1 MSRGDRRDAGPD
13 ADRPVA
19 TAADDDLARLDST
32 FVPEPDLADMATG
45 SGIGEETSTSYGVA
59 GWTLI
64 SRVTGLLRVIVAGA
78 ILGSTFFA
86 NIFQATNTLP
96 NVAYNLMAGSVLS
109 ALAVPLVVA
118 ALDEHGIERARELL
132 HRLVG
137 VVLAGFAVIALGV
150 IALSPIIVHLLTL
163 GVPHADKG
171 AAHKECWVLLFLVL
185 PEIACY
191 GIIALAVA
199 AQNARG
205 KFRLAAAAPAMENIG
220 TITTLILVRQIFGPD
235 TNHASTGYLVFLGVG
250 ASMAVVLHA
259 AIQLYGAWR
268 VGLPL
273 WPGWGWKDPV
283 VRALARRFVPAV
295 GTATLD
301 ASWLFILIVAAGVVP
316 GGVVALQVGINF
328 YYLPVALSAK
338 AVGTVLL
345 PRLSREALHNKLR
358 EFRETYDRGISW
370 AWFVAVP
377 AALTLLVSSKP
388 IADAIAFGS
397 MRDNHGVAL
406 LSASIASLGIA
417 LVGATMY
424 EFSKQACYA
433 RHDVVPPLIGCVVM
447 VTVVLIGS
455 PLSAMLSGAA
465 VLVGLGLTVTVG
477 EFVRAFISDRA
488 ARKGTH
494 RQGAS
499 RFGTL
504 VRHCGVSVATIVPM
518 SILGRAVQNAI
529 GGHIGA
535 VIGVAVGAGGGL
547 IAYLAVQSLLGAQEL
562 PPRLQIG
569 ARRRRAVAEAAGA
582 A

>member
-1 MSRGDRRDAGPD
+1 MSRGARRDAEPD
-13 ADRPVA
+13 AARPVEA
-19 TAADDDLARLDST
+19 PGDGGLRLGDT
-32 FVPEPDLADMATG
+32 VVPEPDLADMASG
-45 SGIGEETSTSYGVA
+45 AGIGEETSASYGVA
-59 GWTLI
+59 GWTLV
-64 SRVTGLLRVIVAGA
+64 SRVTGLLRVIIAGA

-109 ALAVPLVVA
+109 ALAVPLVVG
-118 ALDEHGIERARELL
+118 ALDEHGIERARQLL

-137 VVLAGFAVIALGV
+137 VVLGGFAVIALAV

-163 GVPHADKG
+163 GVPHADRG
-171 AAHKECWVLLFLVL
+171 AAHKECWILLFLVL

-205 KFRLAAAAPAMENIG
+205 KFRLAAAAPAIENIG
-220 TITTLILVRQIFGPD
+220 TITTLVLVSRIFGSD
-235 TNHASTGYLVFLGVG
+235 TSKASTGYLVFLGVG
-250 ASMAVVLHA
+250 ASLAVVLHA

-273 WPGWGWKDPV
+273 WPGWGWHDPV
-283 VRALARRFVPAV
+283 VRALARRFVPAI

-345 PRLSREALHNKLR
+345 PRLSREALHDKLAA
-358 EFRETYDRGISW
+358 FRETYDRG
-370 AWFVAVP
+370 
-377 AALTLLVSSKP
+377 

-397 MRDNHGVAL
+397 MRENHGVAL
-406 LSASIASLGIA
+406 LSASIASLGLA

-424 EFSKQACYA
+424 EFAKQACYA
-433 RHDVVPPLIGCVVM
+433 RHDVVPRLVGCAVM
-447 VTVVLIGS
+447 VGLVLLGS
-455 PLSAMLSGAA
+455 PLSAALDGAA
-465 VLVGLGLTVTVG
+465 VLVGLGLTVTAG
-477 EFVRAFISDRA
+477 EMARSIISDRA
-488 ARKGTH
+488 ARKGTQ
-494 RQGAS
+494 RQGPS
-499 RFGTL
+499 RIGTL
-504 VRHCGVSVATIVPM
+504 IRHCGIAAATIVPM
-518 SILGRAVQNAI
+518 AILGRVVQDAI

-535 VIGVAVGAGGGL
+535 VIGVGVGAGGGL
-547 IAYLAVQSLLGAQEL
+547 LAYLAVQSLLGAQEL

-569 ARRRRAVAEAAGA
+569 ERRRRSAAGVEPA
-582 A
+582 

>member
-1 MSRGDRRDAGPD
+1 MSRGDRRDARPD
-13 ADRPVA
+13 ADHPVA
-19 TAADDDLARLDST
+19 TAGDDDLARLDRT

-109 ALAVPLVVA
+109 ALAVPIIVA

-137 VVLAGFAVIALGV
+137 VVLAGFAVIALAV

-235 TNHASTGYLVFLGVG
+235 TSHASTGYLVFLGIG
-250 ASMAVVLHA
+250 ASLAVVLHA

-301 ASWLFILIVAAGVVP
+301 ASWLFALIVAAGVVP

-345 PRLSREALHNKLR
+345 
-358 EFRETYDRGISW
+358 RETYDRGISW

-397 MRDNHGVAL
+397 MRENHGVAL

-433 RHDVVPPLIGCVVM
+433 RHDVIPPLVGCVLM
-447 VTVVLIGS
+447 VGVVVIGS
-455 PLSAMLSGAA
+455 PLSATLRGAA
-465 VLVGLGLTVTVG
+465 VLVGLGITVTIG
-477 EFVRAFISDRA
+477 EMGRAFITDRA
-488 ARKGTH
+488 ARKGTR

-499 RFGTL
+499 RITTL
-504 VRHCGVSVATIVPM
+504 IRHCGVAVATIIPA
-518 SILGRAVQNAI
+518 SILGRAVQDAI

-535 VIGVAVGAGGGL
+535 VVGVAIGAGGGL
-547 IAYLAVQSLLGAQEL
+547 VAYVAVQSLLGAQEL

-569 ARRRRAVAEAAGA
+569 ERRRRAVAEAQA

>member
-1 MSRGDRRDAGPD
+1 V
-13 ADRPVA
+13 VA
-19 TAADDDLARLDST
+19 ASDEERALL
-32 FVPEPDLADMATG
+32 VEPDLADLATG
-45 SGIGEETSTSYGVA
+45 AGITDETSASYGVA
-59 GWTLI
+59 VWMLV
-64 SRVTGLLRVIVAGA
+64 SRVTGLLRVIIAGA

-109 ALAVPLVVA
+109 ALAVPVVVA

-137 VVLAGFAVIALGV
+137 VVFAGFGLIAVGV
-150 IALSPIIVHLLTL
+150 IVFSPIIVHLLTL
-163 GVPHADKG
+163 GVPHGQRG
-171 AAHKECWVLLFLVL
+171 AAHKECFILLFLVL

-191 GIIALAVA
+191 GIIALATA

-220 TITTLILVRQIFGPD
+220 TIATLVLVRQIFGSD
-235 TNHASTGYLVFLGVG
+235 TSHVSTAYLVFLGVG
-250 ASMAVVLHA
+250 ASLAVVVHA
-259 AIQLYGAWR
+259 AIQCYGAWR

-283 VRALARRFVPAV
+283 VRALGRRFVPAV

-345 PRLSREALHNKLR
+345 PRLSREALHDKLVA
-358 EFRETYDRGISW
+358 FRGTYDRGISW

-397 MRDNHGVAL
+397 MRENHGVAL
-406 LSASIASLGIA
+406 LSASIASLGLA

-424 EFSKQACYA
+424 EFAKQACYA
-433 RHDVVPPLIGCVVM
+433 RHDILPPLVGCALM
-447 VTVVLIGS
+447 VGLVLVGS
-455 PLSAMLSGAA
+455 PLSAALSGAA
-465 VLVGLGLTVTVG
+465 VLVGLGITVTAG
-477 EFVRAFISDRA
+477 EITRAAISDRA

-499 RFGTL
+499 RIATL
-504 VRHCGVSVATIVPM
+504 ARHCGVSVATIVPA
-518 SILGRAVQNAI
+518 SILGRAAQDAI

-535 VIGVAVGAGGGL
+535 VVGVGICAGGGL
-547 IAYLAVQSLLGAQEL
+547 LAYVAVQSLLGAQEL
-562 PPRLQIG
+562 PPKLQIG
-569 ARRRRAVAEAAGA
+569 ERRRLAATA
-582 A
+582 AQAGPS

>member
-1 MSRGDRRDAGPD
+1 
-13 ADRPVA
+13 
-19 TAADDDLARLDST
+19 
-32 FVPEPDLADMATG
+32 
-45 SGIGEETSTSYGVA
+45 
-59 GWTLI
+59 
-64 SRVTGLLRVIVAGA
+64 
-78 ILGSTFFA
+78 
-86 NIFQATNTLP
+86 
-96 NVAYNLMAGSVLS
+96 
-109 ALAVPLVVA
+109 
-118 ALDEHGIERARELL
+118 
-132 HRLVG
+132 
-137 VVLAGFAVIALGV
+137 
-150 IALSPIIVHLLTL
+150 
-163 GVPHADKG
+163 
-171 AAHKECWVLLFLVL
+171 
-185 PEIACY
+185 
-191 GIIALAVA
+191 
-199 AQNARG
+199 
-205 KFRLAAAAPAMENIG
+205 
-220 TITTLILVRQIFGPD
+220 
-235 TNHASTGYLVFLGVG
+235 
-250 ASMAVVLHA
+250 
-259 AIQLYGAWR
+259 
-268 VGLPL
+268 
-273 WPGWGWKDPV
+273 
-283 VRALARRFVPAV
+283 
-295 GTATLD
+295 
-301 ASWLFILIVAAGVVP
+301 
-316 GGVVALQVGINF
+316 VVALQVGINF

-397 MRDNHGVAL
+397 MRNNHGVAL

-465 VLVGLGLTVTVG
+465 VLVGLGVTVTFG
-477 EFVRAFISDRA
+477 EFVRAWISDRA

-562 PPRLQIG
+562 PPRLQI
-569 ARRRRAVAEAAGA
+569 RRRPEVAAA
-582 A
+582 

>member
-1 MSRGDRRDAGPD
+1 MARGVRRDAHPD
-13 ADRPVA
+13 GDRPVG
-19 TAADDDLARLDST
+19 AAGDEEFVARLDP
-32 FVPEPDLADMATG
+32 FVPDPDVADMASG
-45 SGIGEETSTSYGVA
+45 AGIGEETSASYGVA
-59 GWTLI
+59 GWTLV
-64 SRVTGLLRVIVAGA
+64 SRVTGLLRVIIAGA

-96 NVAYNLMAGSVLS
+96 NLVYNLMAGSVLS
-109 ALAVPLVVA
+109 ALAVPLIVG
-118 ALDEHGIERARELL
+118 ALDEHGIERARQLL

-137 VVLAGFAVIALGV
+137 VVIAGFAVIAIAV

-163 GVPHADKG
+163 GVPHADRA
-171 AAHKECWVLLFLVL
+171 AAHKECWILLFLVL

-220 TITTLILVRQIFGPD
+220 TITTLVLVSKIFGSD
-235 TNHASTGYLVFLGVG
+235 TSKASTGYLVFLGVG
-250 ASMAVVLHA
+250 ASLAVVLHA
-259 AIQLYGAWR
+259 AIQLWGAWR

-273 WPGWGWKDPV
+273 WPGWGWHDPV
-283 VRALARRFVPAV
+283 VRALAKRFVPAV

-345 PRLSREALHNKLR
+345 PRLSREALHDKLAA
-358 EFRETYDRGISW
+358 FRETYDRGISW

-397 MRDNHGVAL
+397 MRENHGVAL
-406 LSASIASLGIA
+406 LSAAIASLGLA

-424 EFSKQACYA
+424 EFAKQACYA
-433 RHDVVPPLIGCVVM
+433 RHDVVPPLVGCAVM
-447 VTVVLIGS
+447 VGLVLIGS
-455 PLSAMLSGAA
+455 PLSATLDGAA
-465 VLVGLGLTVTVG
+465 VLVGLGLTVTAG
-477 EFVRAFISDRA
+477 EMARSIISDRA

-494 RQGAS
+494 RQGPS
-499 RFGTL
+499 RVRTL
-504 VRHCGVSVATIVPM
+504 IRHCSVAVATIVPA

-535 VIGVAVGAGGGL
+535 VIGVGIGAGGGL
-547 IAYLAVQSLLGAQEL
+547 LAYIAVQSLLGAQEL
-562 PPRLQIG
+562 PPSLQIG
-569 ARRRRAVAEAAGA
+569 ERRRRRAAEAAA